1 MYIVVDFVF
10 YNDLKSHQVSFN
22 LQNKSSTPKPNF
34 MKTILP
40 LLLLFITSLTFAN
53 SKIDISYKLMSV
65 TENTVVDGLD
75 ENTEEGVIFITE
87 SLHLED
93 GVRIKVRNA
102 CLIILGDLTGN
113 GIIDI
118 DHTATV
124 TLEGEEQGRITFVD
138 RFLADNTCQQSTDEK
153 TFKHIKDVPQGLNYS
168 LYNMSGR
175 LLDKGEVD
183 DYIQNYMDPK
193 TYLIKID
200 GYKLKRI
207 IFKP

>member
-1 MYIVVDFVF
+1 
-10 YNDLKSHQVSFN
+10 
-22 LQNKSSTPKPNF
+22 